1 MFEEPIMESMLDHN
15 QHLTLDQK
23 LQTMNF
29 PLKTLSE
36 VKEKYKYQIDYS
48 TLQERKFNLRKTRQ
62 PIIIFSSAEI
72 EIPLPRTEVRVKSV
86 ISPEINQSLLFVS
99 VQPNNTKSR
108 SLGFRKKRQ

>member
-1 MFEEPIMESMLDHN
+1 MFEEPIMESMLDYN
-15 QHLTLDQK
+15 QPLTLDQK
-23 LQTMNF
+23 LQTMNL

-62 PIIIFSSAEI
+62 PLIIFSSAEI
-72 EIPLPRTEVRVKSV
+72 DIPIPRTEIRVKSV
-86 ISPEINQSLLFVS
+86 ISPEINQSLLYVS
-99 VQPNNTKSR
+99 AQPNNSKSR